1 VFNTPRVFIGMLE
14 GSERRTPEIVTHNL
28 SRAVKYAEDYG
39 AMKLEKFSTL
49 SGIALVSGARDIQT
63 KEMLKT
69 KATHMLII
77 DNDMAVIKPDAIK
90 ILLDRQK
97 DIICGMYTSRML
109 PLRLVCRLD
118 ASVQNDDSAEYDLI
132 KKAEPF
138 KVETA
143 GFGFIL
149 IRRKV
154 FEAVYEHCKHEEFI
168 TVKGFNLGWET
179 MPFMPF
185 VYKGTYNGED
195 GSFCIRAKQC
205 GFDTWVDPSVLLGH
219 MGSYPFTIIDWLDYY
234 EQKQGIKKVQRFETE
249 KAV

>member
-90 ILLDRQK
+90 ILIDRQK

-132 KKAEPF
+132 KHGAPF

-154 FEAVYEHCKHEEFI
+154 FEAVYEYCAKYEPSSI
-168 TVKGFNLGWET
+168 
-179 MPFMPF
+179 PFQPF

-195 GSFCIRAKQC
+195 GSFCLRAKKC
-205 GFDTWVDPSVLLGH
+205 GYDTFVDPSVLLGH

-234 EQKQGIKKVQRFETE
+234 EQKQGIKKVQRFETKGE
-249 KAV
+249 V